1 MNAANSSQWLQPAF
15 NDPVLDAQLSFR
27 AALKA
32 LAEPGLAQP
41 MDRALLLDSLQPATY
56 ALCLAFLDGD
66 TPLWLAPYFD
76 TPAIRANLS
85 FHCGCPIVA
94 ERERALFALLDES
107 ELDDLSAFDNGSE
120 RYPDQ
125 SCTLLIQLAAVQ
137 GGPTLRWRGPGIK
150 DVRRVDLPLAPAF
163 WRQRQA
169 RSAFPR
175 GLDTFFAAGCQVIGL
190 PRSTRVLDEVGRTEE
205 AA

>member
-1 MNAANSSQWLQPAF
+1 MHAGNSSHWLQPAF
-15 NDPVLDAQLSFR
+15 NDPVLDAQTSFR
-27 AALKA
+27 SALKA

-41 MDRALLLDSLQPATY
+41 MDRALALGDLQPATY

-66 TPLWLAPYFD
+66 TPLWLAPRFD

-94 ERERALFALLDES
+94 ERELALFALLDES
-107 ELDDLSAFDNGSE
+107 ELTDLSAFDNGSE

-125 SCTLLIQLAAVQ
+125 SCTLLIQLDALG
-137 GGPTLRWRGPGIK
+137 GGPALRWRGPGIK
-150 DVRRVDLPLAPAF
+150 DVRSVELPLPAVF
-163 WRQRQA
+163 WQQRQA

-175 GLDTFFAAGCQVIGL
+175 GLDAFFAAGGQVIGL
-190 PRSTRVLDEVGRTEE
+190 PRSTRVLLGAEE
-205 AA
+205 DA

>member
-1 MNAANSSQWLQPAF
+1 MDAVNRSQWLQPAF
-15 NDPVLDAQLSFR
+15 NDPVLDAQASFR

-32 LAEPGLAQP
+32 LAEPGLAQS
-41 MDRALLLDSLQPATY
+41 MDRALALGGLQPATY

-66 TPLWLAPYFD
+66 TPLWLAPAFD

-85 FHCGCPIVA
+85 FHCGCPIVT
-94 ERERALFALLDES
+94 ERELASFALLDEG
-107 ELDDLSAFDNGSE
+107 ELHDLSGFYNGSE

-125 SCTLLIQLAAVQ
+125 SCTLLIQLAALA

-150 DVRRVDLPLAPAF
+150 DVRRVELPLSAGF
-163 WRQRQA
+163 WQQRQA

-175 GLDTFFAAGCQVIGL
+175 GLDAFFAAADQVIGL
-190 PRSTRVLDEVGRTEE
+190 PRSTRVLVDAEEV
-205 AA
+205 A

>member
-1 MNAANSSQWLQPAF
+1 MDLLHSSAWLQPAF
-15 NDPVLDAQLSFR
+15 NDPVLDAQVSFR

-41 MDRALLLDSLQPATY
+41 LDRALALQTLQPATY
-56 ALCLAFLDGD
+56 ALCLAFLDAD
-66 TPLWLAPYFD
+66 TPLWLAPRFD
-76 TPAIRANLS
+76 TPAIRANLT

-94 ERERALFALLDES
+94 ERELALFALLDEG
-107 ELDDLSAFDNGSE
+107 ELHDLSDFDNGSE

-125 SCTLLIQLAAVQ
+125 SCTLLVQLAALD
-137 GGPTLRWRGPGIK
+137 GGAPLRWRGPGIK
-150 DVRRVDLPLAPAF
+150 DVRSVSLPLANRF
-163 WRQRQA
+163 WQQRSA

-175 GLDTFFAAGCQVIGL
+175 GLDAFFAAGVQVIGL
-190 PRSTRVLDEVGRTEE
+190 PRSTRVLIDAEE